1 MKPEPRYIRKN
12 MKPIIMAKIAEEL
25 IKALPKAELHC
36 HLDGSLRPSTI
47 LELAQ
52 EQNVKL
58 PANTPE
64 ELKKSLSL
72 PLLAIV
78 WKNTFNPSIS
88 L

>member
-1 MKPEPRYIRKN
+1 